1 MEKLKQMKRNFPRVV
16 KYTLLLCTV
25 FILFKIFYPRSYNVP
40 QIQKRE
46 STQFW
51 ELSTGS
57 KIGYTLV
64 LAKGQKKPYPI
75 IYLHGGPGGHVSDRD
90 IKILSPLS
98 DDGYDLYLYDQI
110 GSGQSARLEN
120 INEYTVDRHVK
131 DLGEIIKKTGSEKV
145 IFIGQSWGAV
155 LAVLFT
161 ADNPNRVEKLIL
173 TNPGP
178 IYPVNKELINIKAP
192 DSLHLREPYY
202 SNNQGNETANNLRI
216 KAITFWATA
225 FHKKLASDRE
235 ADNFSTYLSSEV
247 DKSTVCDTAKIL
259 KAEAGG
265 GFYASLMTFK
275 NLGQLQDPRPK
286 IKNSNIPILVM
297 KGQCDNQKWGFT
309 NEYLELFTNHS
320 FSVIPNAGH
329 FILVEQPEIYLKRI
343 EEFLSK

>member
-1 MEKLKQMKRNFPRVV
+1 MKRKFFRAI
-16 KYTLLLCTV
+16 KYVLLFCTV
-25 FILFKIFYPRSYNVP
+25 FFIFKIFYPVNYNVP

-98 DDGYDLYLYDQI
+98 EEGYDLYLYDQI
-110 GSGQSARLEN
+110 GSGQSDRLEN
-120 INEYTVDRHVK
+120 INEYTADRHVN
-131 DLGEIIKKTGSEKV
+131 DLEEIIKKIGSEKV
-145 IFIGQSWGAV
+145 IFIGQSWGAI

-161 ADNPNRVEKLIL
+161 ADNLNRVEKLIL

-178 IYPVNKELINIKAP
+178 IYPVHKELVNIKVP

-202 SNNQGNETANNLRI
+202 SNNQGNEKANNLRI

-225 FHKKLASDRE
+225 FNKKLASNKE

-247 DKSTVCDTAKIL
+247 DKSTVCDTAKIS

-275 NLGQLQDPRPK
+275 SLGQLQDPRPK
-286 IKNSNIPILVM
+286 IKNSNIPILLI

-309 NEYLELFTNHS
+309 NEYLELFTNYN
-320 FSVIPNAGH
+320 FSAIPNAGH
-329 FILVEQPEIYLKRI
+329 FILVEQPEIYLKI
-343 EEFLSK
+343 IKEFLSK

>member
-1 MEKLKQMKRNFPRVV
+1 MKRKLFSAI

-25 FILFKIFYPRSYNVP
+25 FFLFKIFYPRSYNVP

-51 ELSTGS
+51 QLSTGS

-75 IYLHGGPGGHVSDRD
+75 IYLHGGPGGHVSNRD
-90 IKILSPLS
+90 IKILTPLA

-110 GSGQSARLEN
+110 GSGQSDRLKN
-120 INEYTVDRHVK
+120 INEYTVDRHIK
-131 DLGEIIKKTGSEKV
+131 DLEEIIEKTGSEKV
-145 IFIGQSWGAV
+145 VFIGQSWGAV

-161 ADNPNRVEKLIL
+161 AANPNRVQKLIL
-173 TNPGP
+173 TSPGP
-178 IYPVNKELINIKAP
+178 VYPVNKELANIKAP

-202 SNNQGNETANNLRI
+202 SNKQGNEKANNLRT

-225 FHKKLASDRE
+225 FNKKLASDRE

-247 DKSTVCDTAKIL
+247 DKSAVCDTAKIL

-265 GFYASLMTFK
+265 GFYASLITF
-275 NLGQLQDPRPK
+275 NSLGQLQDPRPK
-286 IKNSNIPILVM
+286 IKNLNIPILVI

-309 NEYLELFTNHS
+309 NEYLQLFPNHN

-329 FILVEQPEIYLKRI
+329 FILVEQPEIYLKTI
-343 EEFLSK
+343 KEFLNK

>member
-1 MEKLKQMKRNFPRVV
+1 MKRKLFGAI
-16 KYTLLLCTV
+16 KYTLLFCTV
-25 FILFKIFYPRSYNVP
+25 FFLFKIFYPRSYNVP

-51 ELSTGS
+51 ELPTGS

-64 LAKGQKKPYPI
+64 LAKGQKKPCPI

-120 INEYTVDRHVK
+120 INEYTVERHVK
-131 DLGEIIKKTGSEKV
+131 DLEEIIKKTGSEKV

-161 ADNPNRVEKLIL
+161 AYNPDRVEKLIL
-173 TNPGP
+173 TSPGP
-178 IYPVNKELINIKAP
+178 IYPVHKELVNIKAS
-192 DSLHLREPYY
+192 DSLHLREPNY
-202 SNNQGNETANNLRI
+202 SNNQGNERANNLRT

-225 FHKKLASDRE
+225 FNKKLASDEE

-275 NLGQLQDPRPK
+275 SLGQLQDPRPK
-286 IKNSNIPILVM
+286 IKNLNIPILVM
-297 KGQCDNQKWGFT
+297 KAQCDNQKWGFT
-309 NEYLELFTNHS
+309 NEYLELFPKHN

-329 FILVEQPEIYLKRI
+329 FILIEQPEIYLKRI
-343 EEFLSK
+343 KEFLTK

>member
-1 MEKLKQMKRNFPRVV
+1 MKRIFFKIV
-16 KYTLLLCTV
+16 KYILLPCTL
-25 FILFKIFYPRSYNVP
+25 FFLFKIFYPRNYNVP
-40 QIQKRE
+40 QIQKRV

-51 ELSTGS
+51 ELPTGS
-57 KIGYTLV
+57 KIGYTLI
-64 LAKGQKKPYPI
+64 LAKGLKKPCPI

-90 IKILSPLS
+90 IKTLEPLS
-98 DDGYDLYLYDQI
+98 DDGYDLYLYDQV

-120 INEYTVDRHVK
+120 INEYTVDRHIK
-131 DLGEIIKKTGSEKV
+131 DLEEIIKKTGSEKV

-161 ADNPNRVEKLIL
+161 IDNPNKVEKLIL
-173 TNPGP
+173 TSPGP
-178 IYPVNKELINIKAP
+178 IYPVHKELASIKAP
-192 DSLHLREPYY
+192 DSFHLREPYY
-202 SNNQGNETANNLRI
+202 SNNQGNKKANNLRT
-216 KAITFWATA
+216 KAITFWATT
-225 FHKKLASDRE
+225 FNKKLASDEE

-275 NLGQLQDPRPK
+275 NLGQLHDPRPK

-309 NEYLELFTNHS
+309 NEYLELFPTHNL
-320 FSVIPNAGH
+320 SVIPNAGH
-329 FILVEQPEIYLKRI
+329 FIMVEQPEIYLKRI
-343 EEFLSK
+343 KEFLSK